1 MDKVELQ
8 EIIEACEKAD
18 SDYIRLYRPLLGYE
32 ENLDLNRGIDDS
44 LEETVNLLER
54 NVGIELPGDLLQ
66 LYLIANGGKY
76 FDIKL
81 YYLTNDRK
89 DPNGMYYKNTDKKLR
104 EEYNIPNNM
113 FIIGEISEYEY
124 LLIGIDDEGYYY
136 YCAWDKEE
144 KKKSIEFSYLTEVLM
159 HEIDYYTQAFSYEES
174 ED

>member
-1 MDKVELQ
+1 
-8 EIIEACEKAD
+8 
-18 SDYIRLYRPLLGYE
+18 
-32 ENLDLNRGIDDS
+32 
-44 LEETVNLLER
+44 
-54 NVGIELPGDLLQ
+54 
-66 LYLIANGGKY
+66 
-76 FDIKL
+76 
-81 YYLTNDRK
+81 
-89 DPNGMYYKNTDKKLR
+89 MYYKNTDKKLR